1 MPRET
6 AHQPWAGRRPP
17 AASGSGLRTAPQ
29 HPDPEVSTSSHT
41 QDQVTRQRGW
51 ARDPSSSLSHQL
63 CDARR
68 QGMRHHIT
76 DKTEARQGQGDPRAH
91 LCGLG
96 CGAGRG
102 EACARLGALIPRR
115 SHSGNGECPLQENAG
130 VQARA
135 RREGSAVPGWAPD
148 HREDG
153 RMDTGGSLCRQHT
166 PPGGVAGAGPPRS
179 SLGSVAAGRGPA
191 HGNPRAGGGPTSG
204 HSCKGRQLLPAAPVC
219 PPDAR
224 RRGKATTDGDA
235 PDQDT
240 PSTGLPDGQGLHLP
254 PGEDTQASGLGPW
267 PVRLRPTPCW
277 LIPKRCHAVAS
288 RKYLFVASQ
297 KLPSGGNGVCTHSV
311 TRGRHRCRGLV
322 FNWAQ

>member
-1 MPRET
+1 MSRPLRREERTGRSDTDAPRDGAPATGREEASRKERGHQTWMPRET
-6 AHQPWAGRRPP
+6 AHQPRAGRRPP

-102 EACARLGALIPRR
+102 EACAHLGALIPRR
-115 SHSGNGECPLQENAG
+115 SHSGNGECPLQENAA

-153 RMDTGGSLCRQHT
+153 RMDTGRL
-166 PPGGVAGAGPPRS
+166 
-179 SLGSVAAGRGPA
+179 SV
-191 HGNPRAGGGPTSG
+191 
-204 HSCKGRQLLPAAPVC
+204 PAAYSTWRSGWGGTTSQLPGL
-219 PPDAR
+219 
-224 RRGKATTDGDA
+224 RGCG
-235 PDQDT
+235 QR
-240 PSTGLPDGQGLHLP
+240 PSAWEPTGRWRAHL
-254 PGEDTQASGLGPW
+254 G
-267 PVRLRPTPCW
+267 
-277 LIPKRCHAVAS
+277 
-288 RKYLFVASQ
+288 
-297 KLPSGGNGVCTHSV
+297 
-311 TRGRHRCRGLV
+311 
-322 FNWAQ
+322 AQL